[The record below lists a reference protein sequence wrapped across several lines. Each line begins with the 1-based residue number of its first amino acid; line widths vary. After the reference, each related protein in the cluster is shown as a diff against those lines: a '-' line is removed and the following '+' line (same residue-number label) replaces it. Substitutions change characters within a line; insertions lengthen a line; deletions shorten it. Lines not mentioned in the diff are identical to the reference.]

1 MTSWK
6 VSNSHWAFGGW
17 WGSYQQLD
25 VGGEVAPKN
34 KAVIRTEEI

>member
-17 WGSYQQLD
+17 WGSYQLD
-25 VGGEVAPKN
+25 VGGEVAQKN